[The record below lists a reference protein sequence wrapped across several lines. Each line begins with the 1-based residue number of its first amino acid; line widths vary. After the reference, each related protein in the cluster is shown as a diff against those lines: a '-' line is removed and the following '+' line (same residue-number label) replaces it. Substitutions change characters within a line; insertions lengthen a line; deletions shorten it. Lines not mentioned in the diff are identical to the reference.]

1 MLKRPRPS
9 SPSPFAQTP
18 DLPLTSS
25 DPTPEHGAKRR
36 RICGPP
42 LDGPSR
48 GWGPVFAGV
57 EDEEDEDDI
66 MEGCTPNSWVNK
78 SEPSLES
85 TGEYKTAN
93 SLLHDLHAEQQHR
106 RFMSSSSH
114 LTSPPSPP
122 FSNYDWSRATLQQP
136 NGKPTFVIH
145 PHPNPVQDTP
155 LYEKYHRDVH
165 TNGTKEELHC
175 DERSVYKRYEE
186 ANR

>member
-1 MLKRPRPS
+1 MLKRPRAS
-9 SPSPFAQTP
+9 SPPPFAQTP
-18 DLPLTSS
+18 DFPLTSS
-25 DPTPEHGAKRR
+25 DPTPEHGAKRP
-36 RICGPP
+36 RIFGPP

-48 GWGPVFAGV
+48 GWGPVGVGV

-66 MEGCTPNSWVNK
+66 MEGYTPNLPANK

-85 TGEYKTAN
+85 TGEYTTAN

-106 RFMSSSSH
+106 RLMSSSLH
-114 LTSPPSPP
+114 PTSPPSPP
-122 FSNYDWSRATLQQP
+122 FSYHDWPRATLQQP

-145 PHPNPVQDTP
+145 PHPHPIQDTL
-155 LYEKYHRDVH
+155 LYEIYRRDVH
-165 TNGTKEELHC
+165 TSGTKEELHY